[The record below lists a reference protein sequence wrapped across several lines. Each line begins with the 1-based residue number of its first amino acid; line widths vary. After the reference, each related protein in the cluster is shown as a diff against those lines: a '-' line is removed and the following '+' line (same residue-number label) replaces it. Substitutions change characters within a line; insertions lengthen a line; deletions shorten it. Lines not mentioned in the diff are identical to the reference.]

1 MAKAGRIVRAGAGA
15 FLAMALLV
23 ACGGAKAD
31 EAQTQPPASEAP
43 ASQAPAAGGTQVNV
57 QLGETDVSHMY
68 MKVDTTKVPAGSVT
82 FNVSN
87 DGVKTHEFV
96 VLKTDTAAADF
107 PIVSFE
113 GEKDRIDE
121 DGDGENVGETG
132 DMDAGT
138 TQALTLDLA
147 PGHYALV
154 CNLAG
159 HYRMG
164 MYSDF
169 QVG

>member
-1 MAKAGRIVRAGAGA
+1 MIRFGTTLRSASAAFVVAG
-15 FLAMALLV
+15 LLS
-23 ACGGAKAD
+23 ACGGASAG
-31 EAQTQPPASEAP
+31 AQSSGAATSEAP
-43 ASQAPAAGGTQVNV
+43 AESAAASGAQVNV

-68 MKVDTTKVPAGSVT
+68 MNVDQTTVQAGEVT
-82 FNVSN
+82 FNVDN
-87 DGVKTHEFV
+87 QGVKTHEFV
-96 VLKTDTAAADF
+96 VLKTDTSAGDF
-107 PIVSFE
+107 QLTTFE

-121 DGDGENVGETG
+121 DADGVNVGETG

-138 TQALTLDLA
+138 TKTLTIDLK

-164 MYSDF
+164 MFSDF
-169 QVG
+169 VVQ